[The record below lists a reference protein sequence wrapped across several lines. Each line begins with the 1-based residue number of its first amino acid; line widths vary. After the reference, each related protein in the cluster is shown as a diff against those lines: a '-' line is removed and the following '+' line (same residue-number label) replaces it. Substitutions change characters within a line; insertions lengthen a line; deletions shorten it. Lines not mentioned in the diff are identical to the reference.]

1 MQNQVNFAD
10 AMALAGTDE
19 ACQDAIG
26 LLKRLLRQTHLTSTD
41 IATVEEM
48 VLAMMAFVYV
58 KGAEHQ
64 RAISQGLQ

>member
-10 AMALAGTDE
+10 AMVLAGTDE